1 MTSTIGHGKARN
13 MGITLPYNGNLIS
26 PLLPSSMALT
36 TLDATNA
43 GSNSGAKMVEGVALK
58 HSGRQLART
67 H

>member
-1 MTSTIGHGKARN
+1 

-43 GSNSGAKMVEGVALK
+43 GSNSGAKMVEGSHALK